1 MGTAERTAFHA
12 WYNKAVENNY
22 VFEFDKE
29 LIDYCRSDVDI
40 LRRACSAFRDIFL
53 TQGRVCPF
61 SQSTTIASA
70 CSVLFRQNSLQDN
83 TIGIIPSRGYRMTD
97 NQSTKA
103 VEWLVCEKREI
114 GIEIMHAGR
123 CREYRIPE
131 TGRPVDGYYVTED
144 GTRHVLE
151 FRGCYWHGC
160 RNCFTAN
167 RDEELVAK
175 DCMNKRF
182 EKTRAKTV
190 RMRALGYVVTEM
202 RECVFAEMLKND
214 AELRA
219 YVEQHPLI
227 VARNEKCLNP
237 RDAFFGGRTNNTK
250 RFYEVAEGER
260 IRYVDVCSLYPWVC
274 KNGRYP
280 VGHPKVHVGDSCKT
294 LTGPDNAN
302 LDAVEGLVK
311 CVVLPPQ
318 NLYHPL
324 LPVRMHGKLM
334 FPLCRTCC
342 ENSTPDDC
350 PHANGTDR
358 WLSGTWVSDELKK
371 AITLGYRIVDVNEI
385 WQYDITSY
393 DPTTKQGGLFVGY
406 IDTFLK
412 LKQEVSG
419 WPAECDDE
427 TSRQRYVE
435 EYERV
440 GRIRLDGC
448 KIAKNA
454 GLRSVA
460 KLCLNSFW
468 GKFGQCDNPPR
479 TKVINEQQRLFELS
493 TDPDVG
499 IHDILPVNERILHTR
514 WGRTEKGAISLPNTN
529 VVLAAY
535 TTAQARL
542 KLYSYL
548 EKLQRRVLYFDTDSV
563 IYVESEN
570 TRDKYKPPT
579 GNFLGDL
586 TDEVAA
592 YGPGRPGWFGSSNTA
607 VLHALCELSGPQRLA
622 LLRAADDN
630 LVRNICECALNTL
643 KGNVKLSDRQKS
655 RLGRHRRILRRLA
668 SNRGSWRSKK
678 KLLVQHGGF
687 LPLLLAPIETVERL
701 QRQRNGEDEA
711 KETETEA
718 QTQKPNTAN
727 TVSRLDCEMNDI
739 LALKGKSDREKW
751 RLYSLVLNRYLYFAG
766 ETRKPLQL
774 SIRDVSG
781 RSR

>member
-1 MGTAERTAFHA
+1 METGHTRFLDSLAYMPMALAALPKAFGLPVETRKGLFPHLFNTPANRGYVGPLPSAEYYSPDSMGTAERTAFHA
-12 WYNKAVENNY
+12 WYNEAVESNY

-53 TQGRVCPF
+53 TQGGVCPF

-70 CSVLFRQNSLQDN
+70 CSVLFRQNFLQDT

-103 VEWLVCEKREI
+103 VEWLVCKEREI

-151 FRGCYWHGC
+151 FQGCYWHGC

-182 EKTRAKTV
+182 EETRAKTV

-202 RECVFAEMLKND
+202 WECVFAEMLKND

-311 CVVLPPQ
+311 CVVLPPR

-350 PHANGTDR
+350 PHANEADR

-371 AITLGYRIVDVNEI
+371 AITLGYRIVDVSEI

-393 DPTTKQGGLFVGY
+393 DPATKQGGLFAGY

-412 LKQEVSG
+412 LKQEASG

-440 GRIRLDGC
+440 EGIRLDGS

-468 GKFGQCDNPPR
+468 GKFGQRDHLPR
-479 TKVINEQQRLFELS
+479 TEVINER
-493 TDPDVG
+493 
-499 IHDILPVNERILHTR
+499 
-514 WGRTEKGAISLPNTN
+514 
-529 VVLAAY
+529 
-535 TTAQARL
+535 
-542 KLYSYL
+542 
-548 EKLQRRVLYFDTDSV
+548 
-563 IYVESEN
+563 
-570 TRDKYKPPT
+570 
-579 GNFLGDL
+579 
-586 TDEVAA
+586 
-592 YGPGRPGWFGSSNTA
+592 
-607 VLHALCELSGPQRLA
+607 
-622 LLRAADDN
+622 
-630 LVRNICECALNTL
+630 
-643 KGNVKLSDRQKS
+643 
-655 RLGRHRRILRRLA
+655 
-668 SNRGSWRSKK
+668 
-678 KLLVQHGGF
+678 
-687 LPLLLAPIETVERL
+687 
-701 QRQRNGEDEA
+701 
-711 KETETEA
+711 
-718 QTQKPNTAN
+718 
-727 TVSRLDCEMNDI
+727 
-739 LALKGKSDREKW
+739 
-751 RLYSLVLNRYLYFAG
+751 
-766 ETRKPLQL
+766 
-774 SIRDVSG
+774 
-781 RSR
+781 